1 MRADT
6 LSFTHNLPSALGNT
20 AAEAI
25 NYHDKLVATLDKIM
39 LCFAE

>member
-1 MRADT
+1 MRAGT
-6 LSFTHNLPSALGNT
+6 LSSTHNLPSALGNT

-25 NYHDKLVATLDKIM
+25 NYHDKFVATVGKVM